1 MSEPTWH
8 VLIIQCLRFS
18 MRDMSIVISHV
29 RQTGLTMEEWIKAN
43 HIAPEINTWN
53 KYLAM
58 FFGISNQ
65 GTISYFPSVRT
76 DAIYYLFSLMKAES
90 EQLIIS
96 SSGSINYSHH
106 LLGQWSYPLLLI
118 TSHGPSV
125 LQRSEGSGRAPAWR
139 ISGFQREN
147 TSKKYVNI

>member
-1 MSEPTWH
+1 MVCFNYSVPQILNAWH
-8 VLIIQCLRFS
+8 EYSNITCS
-18 MRDMSIVISHV
+18 P
-29 RQTGLTMEEWIKAN
+29 N
-43 HIAPEINTWN
+43 HTHNGGMNKGKPHSSWN

-65 GTISYFPSVRT
+65 GTISYCHSVRT
-76 DAIYYLFSLMKAES
+76 DAIYYLFLLMKAES

-118 TSHGPSV
+118 TSHGLSV

-139 ISGFQREN
+139 ISGSQREN